1 MSSEFHI
8 FASDGDRVFTV
19 KQAGLYGS
27 RVFPSLAEATRHL
40 REYTKGTRGMVVIH
54 DDEGSAVN
62 RIPLHLAAEQPG

>member
-19 KQAGLYGS
+19 KQVGLYGS

-40 REYTKGTRGMVVIH
+40 RDHTKERGGVVVIH
-54 DDEGSAVN
+54 DDEGNAVN
-62 RIPLHLAAEQPG
+62 RIPLPAGVSPE